1 MFRKIFSLF
10 FALLVMSIYA
20 SGQPVLTMQQAIRD
34 AMANRKYIQAGKLDS
49 TIQRLQTE
57 ALYKKYG
64 PQVALEYTYQYNPIL
79 QSSVFPVG
87 IFNPELPV
95 DATETIQ
102 FGTTWSQAAGVTVTQ
117 PLFDASTSRKISES
131 KLQEKI
137 SLAGQ
142 AQTEYELAYDVA
154 KAYINIWLQQQ
165 QLQSAT
171 IDSLRTWES
180 YRLQKEKFQSG
191 RLLKSDLNKA
201 IINHNNTRQKVR
213 DALSQVI
220 ENKIYL
226 LFLTGQSLVG
236 NYDVTIDTSFFEHG
250 LQTSMNKKPDTDA
263 IPVVIQL
270 RMQQQLSLLQQQ
282 SEKSKYLPTF
292 AIKGFLGANQYSNN
306 FKPFETNTWFGY
318 SYVGLSA
325 KLPLLTGDGR
335 QSKQQQ
341 LQFQSDQYLKK
352 SGDKTAQFIQES
364 ATASLEME
372 RTEDQRKML
381 GQNLAL
387 SRESLSIIQDRVAQG
402 VETASALNIEE
413 LELQRIANDY
423 DNKNRQEWLYWLDFI
438 KASGLLTQLW
448 K

>member
-1 MFRKIFSLF
+1 M
-10 FALLVMSIYA
+10 
-20 SGQPVLTMQQAIRD
+20 
-34 AMANRKYIQAGKLDS
+34 
-49 TIQRLQTE
+49 
-57 ALYKKYG
+57 
-64 PQVALEYTYQYNPIL
+64 
-79 QSSVFPVG
+79 
-87 IFNPELPV
+87 
-95 DATETIQ
+95 
-102 FGTTWSQAAGVTVTQ
+102 
-117 PLFDASTSRKISES
+117 
-131 KLQEKI
+131 
-137 SLAGQ
+137 
-142 AQTEYELAYDVA
+142 
-154 KAYINIWLQQQ
+154 
-165 QLQSAT
+165 
-171 IDSLRTWES
+171 
-180 YRLQKEKFQSG
+180 
-191 RLLKSDLNKA
+191 
-201 IINHNNTRQKVR
+201 
-213 DALSQVI
+213 SQVI